1 VKGKVTDSS
10 TGDPN
15 PFASVLLKG
24 TTTGISTDFEGNYS
38 IEAKTLTD
46 SITVSYLG
54 YINSVKALKNQ
65 PEQTVNFQL
74 KPSDFEMEAF
84 VFEAGENPAFDVI
97 RKAVNSKKD
106 FDKRELIAYQTKN
119 YTKIELDIDHVS
131 EEFSQRKTV
140 QKVTAVLDS
149 IKQLTND
156 EGEKIL
162 PVFFSETLSKFY
174 FR

>member
-1 VKGKVTDSS
+1 
-10 TGDPN
+10 
-15 PFASVLLKG
+15 
-24 TTTGISTDFEGNYS
+24 
-38 IEAKTLTD
+38 
-46 SITVSYLG
+46 
-54 YINSVKALKNQ
+54 
-65 PEQTVNFQL
+65 
-74 KPSDFEMEAF
+74 
-84 VFEAGENPAFDVI
+84 
-97 RKAVNSKKD
+97 
-106 FDKRELIAYQTKN
+106 KRELIAYQTKN

-174 FR
+174 FRNNPELRKEVVEKSKVTGVGITDGSTTSQITGSAFQEYNFYKNWLNIVGKEFVSPIADGWKQFYDYDLVDSVLVGNDS